1 MTVQTA
7 SVEIV
12 KLDASSSE
20 PDAKELVEALG
31 DFAKSR
37 STRELIR
44 SSGERQVRCALLV
57 PILKDGH
64 PVRPA
69 QLGRVLR
76 KVIRS
81 AVDAATAGDHVLVDF
96 ILAPDSRLE
105 IKAGPVAEMGG
116 SLDGATI
123 DQFFKA

>member
-12 KLDASSSE
+12 EVDASPSGRQ
-20 PDAKELVEALG
+20 AKELVEALA

-44 SSGERQVRCALLV
+44 SSGERQVRCALRV
-57 PILKDGH
+57 PLLKDGH
-64 PVRPA
+64 AVRSA
-69 QLGRVLR
+69 ELGRVLR

-81 AVDAATAGDHVLVDF
+81 AVGAASAGDHVIVDF
-96 ILAPDSRLE
+96 IIASSSRLE

-116 SLDGATI
+116 SLDGSTI
-123 DQFFKA
+123 DQFFRA

>member
-12 KLDASSSE
+12 KLDASSSGQ
-20 PDAKELVEALG
+20 DARELVEALG

-44 SSGERQVRCALLV
+44 SSGERQVRCALRV
-57 PILKDGH
+57 PLLKDGH

-69 QLGRVLR
+69 ELGRVLR

-81 AVDAATAGDHVLVDF
+81 AVDAASAGDHVLVDF
-96 ILAPDSRLE
+96 IIASNSRVE
-105 IKAGPVAEMGG
+105 IKAGPVTEMGG
-116 SLDGATI
+116 NLDGATI
-123 DQFFKA
+123 DQFFRA

>member
-12 KLDASSSE
+12 AVDASPGGGE
-20 PDAKELVEALG
+20 AKELVPALA

-44 SSGERQVRCALLV
+44 ASGERQVRCALRV
-57 PILKDGH
+57 PLLKDGH
-64 PVRPA
+64 PVRSA
-69 QLGRVLR
+69 ELGRVLR
-76 KVIRS
+76 RVIRS
-81 AVDAATAGDHVLVDF
+81 AVDAASAGDHVIVDF
-96 ILAPDSRLE
+96 TIASESHLE
-105 IKAGPVAEMGG
+105 IKAGPVGEMGG

-123 DQFFKA
+123 DQFFGA